1 MGSALGGCMEQTQ
14 LPRVHQ
20 HTCGAFTRV
29 RHMVI
34 TRKTKLR
41 HERWLLDI
49 QDELLV
55 LNMEEM

>member
-1 MGSALGGCMEQTQ
+1 MAMKQTP

-20 HTCGAFTRV
+20 HTCGAFMSV
-29 RHMVI
+29 RHMVV
-34 TRKTKLR
+34 TQKTHLR
-41 HERWLLDI
+41 HESWLMGI